1 MANIIGKL
9 NIDKEMGKH
18 KVVITDRD
26 EKILGILKKFGYMRE
41 DFLARYLGMDYL
53 NLKEKWVLDKLAIRL
68 KKYDIIKREKI
79 KIGKTFY
86 WWLGKVGAEIMEAI
100 SIKNISIITLN
111 HNDLVMDLAIEM
123 LLKNPD
129 LDLKTE
135 YELKQEVYGEKAKE
149 KKIPDLVINEVEAIE
164 VEVSKKNNKRW
175 INSVFQYSAENYNS
189 ITYYTNSASI
199 ANSITRICH
208 GNKKFKFKIFKNSEI
223 NKHEDFEYVE
233 QEKCEFMEKSAVDA
247 RLQEIFGHQ

>member
-1 MANIIGKL
+1 
-9 NIDKEMGKH
+9 MGKH
-18 KVVITDRD
+18 KIVITERD

-68 KKYDIIKREKI
+68 KKHDIIKREKI

-100 SIKNISIITLN
+100 PIKNISIITLN
-111 HNDLVMDLAIEM
+111 HNDLVADLAIEM

-135 YELKQEVYGEKAKE
+135 YELKQEVYGKKAKE

-164 VEVSKKNNKRW
+164 VEISKKNNKRW
-175 INSVFQYSAENYNS
+175 VNCVRQYLVENYNS
-189 ITYYTNSASI
+189 ITYYTNSVSI
-199 ANSITRICH
+199 ANSITKICH
-208 GNKKFKFKIFKNSEI
+208 GNEKFKFKIFKNSEI

-233 QEKCEFMEKSAVDA
+233 ETSDSLETRFAGNSK
-247 RLQEIFGHQ
+247 LQEILGRTNKI